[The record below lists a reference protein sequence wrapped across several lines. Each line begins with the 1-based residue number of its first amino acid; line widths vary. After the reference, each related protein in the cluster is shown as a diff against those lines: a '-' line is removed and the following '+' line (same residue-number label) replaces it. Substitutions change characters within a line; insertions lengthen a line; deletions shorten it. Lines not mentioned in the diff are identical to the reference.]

1 MFKFK
6 KLSFLFIAFLFIACN
21 GPKSL
26 TKKGN
31 KFSEAGIHEQAL
43 NYYIKALEKK
53 SSHVD
58 AQVGLLNSGRAILNE
73 YTSAFFKA
81 YSTSDHKTAVYTYI
95 EMETFVKRV
104 SRFTTKITIA
114 PSYKEDFEDSKK
126 IYVESKFE
134 EANDLIGEE
143 KFNEANV
150 IFKEIEKIDPNFE
163 GQDFEALKEMALLE
177 PYYRR
182 GTKHLNNDK
191 FRRSYTE
198 FKFIN
203 SKNPDYKDSK
213 FKLSDALEKGQY
225 TIGVLK
231 FENLSRD
238 KSTSEYISSQLTDNI
253 IKSGNPF
260 VKLIDRSNMDRIVKE
275 QMMNM
280 NGVTNGSI
288 AIQAGELVGAKA
300 LLIGT
305 VLKVTKQSVAPRAKK
320 VKAYSSYQEKKYD
333 AENDRTYYETK
344 YKKTSYTQYD
354 GYNRVNISF
363 KFQLIS
369 TETGQ
374 ILLSDIIEK
383 SANSAVSYARHNGNY
398 KNLVPGDWKN
408 KNSSSTSDEVST
420 SSSAKRSLR
429 SKFTANTKLIP
440 VSDIQNGLQS
450 QISKQAAIEILK
462 FNPED

>member
-1 MFKFK
+1 MRNLI
-6 KLSFLFIAFLFIACN
+6 KLSFLFIALILVACN

-31 KFSEAGIHEQAL
+31 KFSEAGIHDQAV
-43 NYYIKALEKK
+43 NFYIKALDKK
-53 SSHVD
+53 NSHVD

-73 YTSAFFKA
+73 YTSKFFQA
-81 YSTSDHKTAVYTYI
+81 YSSDDHKTAVYTYL

-104 SRFTTKITIA
+104 GRYTTKITIA
-114 PSYKEDFEDSKK
+114 QSYKDDFEDSKK
-126 IYVESKFE
+126 IYVESKFD
-134 EANDLIGEE
+134 EANNLISED
-143 KFNEANV
+143 KFDGANA
-150 IFKEIEKIDPNFE
+150 IFQEIEKIEPGFE

-182 GTKHLNNDK
+182 GSKHLNNDK
-191 FRRSYTE
+191 FRRAYAE
-198 FKFIN
+198 FKFID
-203 SKNPDYKDSK
+203 SKNPDYKDAK
-213 FKLSDALEKGQY
+213 FKLRDALEKGQY
-225 TIGVLK
+225 TIGLLK

-238 KSTSEYISSQLTDNI
+238 KSVSEYISSELTDNI
-253 IKSGNPF
+253 LKSSNPF

-288 AIQAGELVGAKA
+288 AIQAGELIGAKA

-305 VLKVTKQSVAPRAKK
+305 VLKVTKQSISPRSKK
-320 VKAYSSYQEKKYD
+320 VKAYSSYEVKKYD
-333 AENDRTYYETK
+333 AAKDRTYYETK

-354 GYNRVNISF
+354 GSNSVKVSF

-369 TETGQ
+369 SETGQ

-383 SANSAVSYARHNGNY
+383 SGKSEVSYARYKGNH
-398 KNLVPGDWKN
+398 KNLVPGDWKHQ
-408 KNSSSTSDEVST
+408 NSASTSDEVIT
-420 SSSAKRSLR
+420 SSSARRRLR
-429 SKFTANTKLIP
+429 NKFSANTKLLT
-440 VSDIQNGLQS
+440 VSEIQGGLQT
-450 QISKQAAIEILK
+450 QISKQAANTILK